1 MSHTEKKEQSVLWLS
16 FYAGLLF
23 AAAEFVFSIFS
34 GSQSALMDAVYDASE
49 LVFIVFILFL
59 TPLFYKPIS
68 EKYPYGFF
76 QIESII
82 LMIKGVMMLSVTF
95 SVSAD
100 IIGKGGGVSGGS
112 GHLQRVDLLGDETEE
127 PRSILAHY
135 PSRAAGVEAGH
146 MLQLRSVPGLFCL
159 LFFG

>member
-68 EKYPYGFF
+68 ENIPTAFSK
-76 QIESII
+76 
-82 LMIKGVMMLSVTF
+82 LSLSF
-95 SVSAD
+95 S
-100 IIGKGGGVSGGS
+100 
-112 GHLQRVDLLGDETEE
+112 
-127 PRSILAHY
+127 
-135 PSRAAGVEAGH
+135 
-146 MLQLRSVPGLFCL
+146 
-159 LFFG
+159 